1 MVCRLIKAFTTI
13 TPTLITSTSDLV
25 GGVSTGAP
33 KTSIGSIGDYAI
45 NTTHVTNKIYKKTAS
60 NTWVQV
66 GSSAWHTS
74 LPVVTVASG
83 TTVTSGN
90 TFVMNGITITP
101 GGTALSDV
109 ATAIGS
115 NVTNVTASVNSHNR

>member
-1 MVCRLIKAFTTI
+1 VI
-13 TPTLITSTSDLV
+13 TQSTQHTLLTRSTRRQQ
-25 GGVSTGAP
+25 A
-33 KTSIGSIGDYAI
+33 
-45 NTTHVTNKIYKKTAS
+45 

-74 LPVVTVASG
+74 LPVVSVASG

-90 TFVMNGITITP
+90 TFVMNDITITP

-115 NVTNVTASVNSHNR
+115 NVTNVSASVNATTGNLEIFHNGKALGDSTGGTNTIRFERG

>member
-1 MVCRLIKAFTTI
+1 MRGAVAEEG
-13 TPTLITSTSDLV
+13 V

-60 NTWVQV
+60 NTWVNL
-66 GSSAWHTS
+66 GTANWHTS
-74 LPVVTVASG
+74 LPIFSVASG
-83 TTVTSGN
+83 TTVTGGN

-109 ATAIGS
+109 ATDMAQ
-115 NVTNVTASVNSHNR
+115 